1 MYYTKAMNRYIT
13 SSYNDIS
20 HITKKIE
27 NFFNH
32 ISSLS
37 TDLKL
42 MIDSESYELKNCDI
56 ENYYTKLK
64 KLIFKPPTLSIII
77 LCKNESR
84 CIKRCIDSIYS
95 EIATADELIVVDT
108 GSTDDSLDIVSHYS
122 SIKLF
127 HTPWEDDFAKV
138 RNYALTCANND
149 WIFFIDAD
157 ESLSSSSLHI
167 LKEYL
172 SIIDWMGLQ
181 SIVVAPTIINSDSSV
196 ARGVRRILRNNS
208 RFHYTGKVHEELRL
222 DDCNLGT
229 DVKYISFD
237 NIILNHDG
245 YDPDIVSKKNKVPLY
260 INGLKYMVKE
270 EPTHPRWLYF
280 LCRDGE
286 KLLSGSEYE
295 KKLLLV
301 VELSSSF
308 DEFHFYKV
316 RALSDLIRYYIS
328 CNSLNLA
335 EKYLNILKNISPTL
349 SDILYFSTILN
360 LNKIKSETAE
370 LLNSLIQYRASRT
383 TIDYGSMH
391 SNYFHIDSLLALL
404 FFEIGEYEKAFTLF
418 KKLEKSNVGN
428 YKSKYM
434 PLYEALNQF
443 MFSK

>member
-1 MYYTKAMNRYIT
+1 MYYTKAMNRYIA

-27 NFFNH
+27 KFFNH

-37 TDLKL
+37 TSLKL
-42 MIDSESYELKNCDI
+42 LIDSEPYEFENYDI
-56 ENYYTKLK
+56 ENYYKKLK
-64 KLIFKPPTLSIII
+64 KSIFKTPTLSIVI

-95 EIATADELIVVDT
+95 EITTADELIVVDT
-108 GSTDDSLDIVSHYS
+108 GSTDDSLDIVNQYS

-127 HTPWEDDFAKV
+127 HTPWENDFAKA
-138 RNYALTCANND
+138 RNYALTCTNND

-157 ESLSSSSLHI
+157 ESLSSSALPT

-172 SIIDWMGLQ
+172 SIIDWMELQ
-181 SIVVAPTIINSDSSV
+181 PIAVAPTIINSDSSV

-208 RFHYTGKVHEELRL
+208 HLHYTGKVHEELRL

-245 YDPDIVSKKNKVPLY
+245 YDPDIVSKKNKIPLY
-260 INGLKYMVKE
+260 INGLKYMVKT
-270 EPTHPRWLYF
+270 EPAHPRWLYF
-280 LCRDGE
+280 LCRDG
-286 KLLSGSEYE
+286 KKFLSSSEYE

-328 CNSLNLA
+328 CNSLTLA
-335 EKYLNILKNISPTL
+335 EKYLNALKSISPTL

-360 LNKIKSETAE
+360 LIKIKSQTAE

-404 FFEIGEYEKAFTLF
+404 FFEIGDYEKAFTLF

-428 YKSKYM
+428 YKSRYM
-434 PLYEALNQF
+434 PLYEVLNQF
-443 MFSK
+443 MLSD